1 MKRSILNRAFEHPTD
16 GWYQIEAFGEHP
28 NAEANVVQVI
38 DGTASASIVNR
49 FNTAADAGALR
60 HGHEML
66 IDHEHFS
73 DQPDQETRAYGWLQ
87 ELQSRADGIYGRIRW
102 TSTGQAAVDGGDYR
116 FFSTEYLPKD
126 FQAIPKEKVN
136 AAEAILRVRPM
147 RLAGLTLTNMN
158 NNRGQKPIT
167 NREDPAKPF
176 AGASAQASVQNQNT
190 PKINR
195 MKSIATK
202 LGLTAEASED
212 AILAEVSKLQNRLT
226 ELQPAAEEVTA
237 LRNRVRALDES
248 SVDALLSA
256 HGITDSKVLNRMKP
270 ILTGMAVADRQA
282 FLDEC
287 LPKPAAATAQ
297 TAATSQTA
305 QANQASSN
313 QVKLHNRDTRPPK
326 DAGQDA
332 ESKSRSKAT
341 AIMNRARAIQKET
354 PNLSTA
360 TAVIMAQKEME
371 ESNPS

>member
-1 MKRSILNRAFEHPTD
+1 MNPSILNRQFQHPAD
-16 GWYQIEAFGEHP
+16 GWYQIEALGEHP
-28 NAEANVVQVI
+28 NAESKVIQVL
-38 DGTASASIVNR
+38 DFDAASSIVAC
-49 FNTAADAGALR
+49 FNTDAKAGNLR

-66 IDHEHFS
+66 VDHEHFS

-102 TSTGQAAVDGGDYR
+102 TATGQAAVDGGDYR

-126 FQAIPKEKVN
+126 LDPLP
-136 AAEAILRVRPM
+136 AADPHPSGITNRVRPM

-158 NNRGQKPIT
+158 NNLGQKPIT
-167 NREDPAKPF
+167 NRENPGQSF
-176 AGASAQASVQNQNT
+176 AGACAQASVQNQNNQNKT
-190 PKINR
+190 R

-226 ELQPAAEEVTA
+226 ELQPMAEEVIT

-248 SVDALLSA
+248 SVDTLLSA

-270 ILTGMAVADRQA
+270 ILTGMPIADRQA

-287 LPKPAAATAQ
+287 LPKPVP
-297 TAATSQTA
+297 SQEA
-305 QANQASSN
+305 PQSAGA
-313 QVKLHNRDTRPPK
+313 QVKLYNRDTKPPK
-326 DAGQDA
+326 EHGKNKANAD
-332 ESKSRSKAT
+332 AT
-341 AIMNRARAIQKET
+341 AIMNRARALQKET

-371 ESNPS
+371 ETNPN

>member
-1 MKRSILNRAFEHPTD
+1 MNATILNRDFTHPPD
-16 GWYQIEAFGEHP
+16 GWYQIEALGNHP
-28 NAEANVVQVI
+28 NPQAKVLQVVDQE
-38 DGTASASIVNR
+38 ASASIVNR
-49 FNTAADAGALR
+49 FNADARAGTLR

-66 IDHEHFS
+66 VDHEHFS

-87 ELQSRADGIYGRIRW
+87 ELQNRADGIYGRIRW
-102 TSTGQAAVDGGDYR
+102 TTTGKAAVDGGDYR
-116 FFSTEYLPKD
+116 FFSTEYASKDLQTVPSADPLPPG
-126 FQAIPKEKVN
+126 ITN
-136 AAEAILRVRPM
+136 RVRPM

-158 NNRGQKPIT
+158 NNLGQKPIT
-167 NREDPAKPF
+167 NRENPGQSF
-176 AGASAQASVQNQNT
+176 AGAGAQAAVQHTNNQNKT
-190 PKINR
+190 R

-226 ELQPAAEEVTA
+226 ELQPMAEEVTT
-237 LRNRVRALDES
+237 LRNRVKALDES

-270 ILTGMAVADRQA
+270 ILAGMAVADRQA

-287 LPKPAAATAQ
+287 LPKPAAP
-297 TAATSQTA
+297 SA
-305 QANQASSN
+305 QASQASQASGS

-326 DAGQDA
+326 DAGLDA

-341 AIMNRARAIQKET
+341 AIMNRARALQKET

-371 ESNPS
+371 ETNPS